1 MRILITSICAFLLL
15 NGSAFS
21 GDKFIKAEFVSFV
34 GVEQFSNVIKR
45 TVFCVQTKGNQD
57 DNNPNNDWV
66 PLGTGFLVKCD
77 NGIIYGVTCK
87 HVISKT
93 IEKKETVYAAIE
105 TDKGFKRSRCL
116 IDHIDSTCDF
126 AILSPQKEKNEDF
139 KLENL
144 TFTLDNFASNDE
156 LIEGRALIIP
166 GYPLGIGTIGDE
178 NHPVIRMG
186 IIAQYSKKDFFL
198 IDGIASHGNSG
209 SPVFL
214 LNEKKVAGIL
224 TSHVSDYISLMD
236 ENGQLSARLPYN
248 SGIGRAYVME
258 KIHNVL
264 KELGAPK

>member
-1 MRILITSICAFLLL
+1 M
-15 NGSAFS
+15 
-21 GDKFIKAEFVSFV
+21 
-34 GVEQFSNVIKR
+34 
-45 TVFCVQTKGNQD
+45 
-57 DNNPNNDWV
+57 
-66 PLGTGFLVKCD
+66 
-77 NGIIYGVTCK
+77 
-87 HVISKT
+87 
-93 IEKKETVYAAIE
+93 
-105 TDKGFKRSRCL
+105 
-116 IDHIDSTCDF
+116 
-126 AILSPQKEKNEDF
+126 
-139 KLENL
+139 

-186 IIAQYSKKDFFL
+186 IIAQCSKNEFFL

-248 SGIGRAYVME
+248 SGIGRALVME

-264 KELGAPK
+264 KELGAKK